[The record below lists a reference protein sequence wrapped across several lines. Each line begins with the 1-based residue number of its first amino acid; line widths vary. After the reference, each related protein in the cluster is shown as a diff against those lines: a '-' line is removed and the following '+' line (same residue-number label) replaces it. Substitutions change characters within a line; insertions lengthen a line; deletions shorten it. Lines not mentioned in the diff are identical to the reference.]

1 VLETT
6 KAWETGVVGE
16 YTATP
21 QRLQISMKPD
31 PRAPNE
37 HKVDSPARLD
47 DWVAQS
53 VMRSD
58 AADGTSVYVHD
69 DLDLLALHRL
79 AEARK
84 LGRTLDLDEPESGRC
99 GV

>member
-1 VLETT
+1 
-6 KAWETGVVGE
+6 
-16 YTATP
+16 
-21 QRLQISMKPD
+21 MKPD
-31 PRAPNE
+31 PRVPDE

-79 AEARK
+79 AEASTR
-84 LGRTLDLDEPESGRC
+84 GRTLDLDLDEPESGRY